1 MSATEVDTI
10 RDLYAAFERR
20 DLDTVRAAI
29 PPEFTMWQ
37 SELLPWGGRRR
48 GPDGFIA
55 FLGSLLSYVEPSVE
69 IGALYSSGDHVVQIG
84 HTAGTVHAH
93 GNIFR
98 VPEVHIW
105 QVRDG
110 RPVSYEVHLDTPAML
125 AALRGEVAVP

>member
-20 DLDTVRAAI
+20 DLDTIRAAI

-37 SELLPWGGRRR
+37 SEVLPWGGRRR
-48 GPDGFIA
+48 GSDGFFA
-55 FLGSLLSYVEPSVE
+55 FLGSLLSYVEPKVE
-69 IGALYSSGDHVVQIG
+69 IGALFSSGDHVVQIG
-84 HTAGTVHAH
+84 HTAGNVHSH

-110 RPVSYEVHLDTPAML
+110 RPVSYEVHLDAPAML
-125 AALRGEVAVP
+125 AALRGEAAVA